1 MSYKSANLNL
11 RSQPIAGVRKWMYAD
26 TGSTVATVV
35 AAGFFTDAGDK
46 GVVVGDTLEYI
57 NLTLPDRY
65 DAHFTVVQDTGATQ
79 GTIVL
84 DTD

>member
-11 RSQPIAGVRKWMYAD
+11 TTQAITGGRLWDYAD

-35 AAGFFTDAGDK
+35 AAGFFTDAGRK
-46 GVVVGDTLEYI
+46 GAKVGDALIYR

-65 DAHFTVVQDTGATQ
+65 DAHFSAVSDTGTTQ